1 MNSVI
6 THTIHSLCPSPTKT
20 DATIRNFTDFIM
32 LDINITH
39 IPRSN
44 GETSPVLNPNF
55 REIAIIDL
63 LVCAYFPAV
72 SRIIRQMRFV
82 SNRRKATGQQT
93 ISCNIAKE
101 TTTNNTALHRF
112 LIIQSGRTQM
122 FKSATLKINL
132 PGSSYPDS
140 SRRTTQ
146 PSLIIQRMIQIIPLH
161 LRINPVPIRQIHTCL
176 KRHMSFLRRT
186 HPRSIRKSNFLKA
199 NMTHRTIQSTFYLY

>member
-1 MNSVI
+1 
-6 THTIHSLCPSPTKT
+6 
-20 DATIRNFTDFIM
+20 M

-63 LVCAYFPAV
+63 LVCTYFPAV

-82 SNRRKATGQQT
+82 SSRRKTTGQQT

-101 TTTNNTALHRF
+101 TTTNNTTLHRF
-112 LIIQSGRTQM
+112 FIIQSGRTQM

-132 PGSSYPDS
+132 PGSSYSDS

-161 LRINPVPIRQIHTCL
+161 FWINPVPIRQIHTCL

-186 HPRSIRKSNFLKA
+186 HPRSIRKSNFLKT
-199 NMTHRTIQSTFYLY
+199 NMTHRMIQSTFYLY